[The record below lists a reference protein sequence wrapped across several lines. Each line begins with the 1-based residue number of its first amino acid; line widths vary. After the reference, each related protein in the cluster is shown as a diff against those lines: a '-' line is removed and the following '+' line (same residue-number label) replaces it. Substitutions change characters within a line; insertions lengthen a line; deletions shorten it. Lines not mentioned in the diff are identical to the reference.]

1 MPLSHPS
8 HLFLPY
14 SKARVSRT
22 FPPITNQLS
31 LTPERSPSPLYLILN
46 RTFSV
51 SFDEGAD
58 CISNAMARNAGV
70 TVVQSASRQ
79 SSSHLPLNSER
90 DNNCSEPDNSNIE
103 PSSDSEGIP
112 ENRKIP
118 KSKGEVGHPGG
129 NGYSLSNKLKWDKT
143 VYEAVQKGVHR
154 LADAHLNNNFGISKQ
169 DDRDVW
175 IANQEFPIL
184 RKYVVY
190 WPARDMVKLYL
201 KTSSERACRDL
212 PPSTRKNLTRKLRCV
227 SILIFLNM
235 TGTLALV
242 ILGKAQ
248 LAQDAFDSRQ
258 LPNFL
263 ANINDGNVPEML
275 DFQDIGIDWASEIFV
290 RQSHAKIEDVT
301 GFVEK
306 HRAIEAIA
314 ELAVKET
321 GDFCYAPMNFE
332 NIWNMVD
339 VLKQQQLD
347 RDGLYLLI
355 YFLALANRNSP
366 IPPSLPLG
374 ICNLMLEERD
384 EILARAAI
392 NSRLV
397 TSPASERH
405 QENMTSPII
414 LTPTG
419 VGRLPPQ
426 RDSNPF
432 RNQLKGISPSVSDS
446 TRSLS
451 TSTTDTADESQ
462 SQPSFPQAP
471 IQVLQ
476 STPIS
481 NTGAGSSQMPE
492 QSFQPPLAGQGQ
504 GNTQRTPSNAN
515 SSAPLTSHMS
525 TSGSQ
530 KTPNI
535 PMDTSHSY
543 SRRPTT
549 NPFQSSSTSGAQLTG
564 QPSGAQRGGQ
574 PLDNNGTIPAGMS
587 LEEIS
592 QAISGHILELTV
604 AQLMN
609 TGQCPRRSDI
619 AFGLPV
625 HQQSK
630 PEGLTKLNDDI
641 RKLTNKL
648 MGWNRDEQPYT
659 IPPARPTK
667 QELDDFVMGQ
677 TSGPTADNF
686 RLDLCKLSK
695 DHEEHNLQKRW
706 NNRASVVFARDF
718 LRLCEGNP
726 RWYIVDSQRES
737 FLAQK
742 FTDKLRR
749 LKDVHQLQSRL
760 SVATE
765 QDRYRILKEQQDGQ
779 KPGRHQ
785 ARRVEL
791 FEFRK
796 RLLEF
801 PKDVPSAYMDV
812 LLMLGVNGMSSEDTD
827 PESRVKPY
835 KFYHIPK
842 LYARPN
848 VLGANSHRGGNVRR
862 TRIGD
867 HANSVH
873 VGPVPQYPK
882 CFYDLRFFE
891 KRPGALQVLQS
902 NPEWIGHLFYRNRSS
917 QDLTT

>member
-8 HLFLPY
+8 HLFSPY

-31 LTPERSPSPLYLILN
+31 LTPERSPSPPYLTLN

-51 SFDEGAD
+51 SVDEGAD
-58 CISNAMARNAGV
+58 CISNAGV

-79 SSSHLPLNSER
+79 SSSHSPLSS
-90 DNNCSEPDNSNIE
+90 DNNCPEPYNSNIE

-118 KSKGEVGHPGG
+118 KPKGEVGHPGG
-129 NGYSLSNKLKWDKT
+129 NGYSLSNELKWDKT

-169 DDRDVW
+169 DDKDIW
-175 IANQEFPIL
+175 IVLKKANQEFPIL
-184 RKYVVY
+184 RKYVAY
-190 WPARDMVKLYL
+190 WPAQDMVKLYL
-201 KTSSERACRDL
+201 KTSSERARWDL
-212 PPSTRKNLTRKLRCV
+212 PPSTRKDDLAH
-227 SILIFLNM
+227 
-235 TGTLALV
+235 ALV

-248 LAQDAFDSRQ
+248 LVRDAFDSRQ
-258 LPNFL
+258 LPIFL

-306 HRAIEAIA
+306 YRAIEAIT
-314 ELAVKET
+314 ELTVKEP
-321 GDFCYAPMNFE
+321 GDFRYAPMNFE

-355 YFLALANRNSP
+355 YFLALANCNST
-366 IPPSLPLG
+366 IPPSLPRG
-374 ICNLMLEERD
+374 IRNLMLEERD
-384 EILARAAI
+384 EILARATV
-392 NSRLV
+392 NSRLF
-397 TSPASERH
+397 TLPASERH

-419 VGRLPPQ
+419 VGHLPPQ
-426 RDSNPF
+426 RGSNPF
-432 RNQLKGISPSVSDS
+432 RNQLKGISPSAPDS

-451 TSTTDTADESQ
+451 TSTTMQPQTPTPLRGQVVQQLMLPQDTADESQ

-471 IQVLQ
+471 IQVHQ

-481 NTGAGSSQMPE
+481 NTGAGSSQMPG

-504 GNTQRTPSNAN
+504 GNTQRTSSNAH

-535 PMDTSHSY
+535 PMDTSHSH
-543 SRRPTT
+543 SHCPTT
-549 NPFQSSSTSGAQLTG
+549 NPFQSLSTSGAQPTG

-574 PLDNNGTIPAGMS
+574 PLDNNGTISAGMS

-592 QAISGHILELTV
+592 QAISGRILELMV
-604 AQLMN
+604 AQLLN
-609 TGQCPRRSDI
+609 TGQRPRKSDI
-619 AFGLPV
+619 AFGLPFNPL
-625 HQQSK
+625 Q
-630 PEGLTKLNDDI
+630 DDI

-648 MGWNRDEQPYT
+648 MGWNRDEQPYA
-659 IPPARPTK
+659 IPPAGPTK

-686 RLDLCKLSK
+686 RLDLRKLSK
-695 DHEEHNLQKRW
+695 DHEERNLQKRW
-706 NNRASVVFARDF
+706 NNRASVVFAREF
-718 LRLCEGNP
+718 LRLCEGN
-726 RWYIVDSQRES
+726 RWGYTVDSQRES
-737 FLAQK
+737 FLAQR
-742 FTDKLRR
+742 FADKLRR
-749 LKDVHQLQSRL
+749 LKDIHQLQSRL

-779 KPGRHQ
+779 KPDRHW
-785 ARRVEL
+785 ACRVEL

-796 RLLEF
+796 CLLEF
-801 PKDVPSAYMDV
+801 HKDVPSAYMDV
-812 LLMLGVNGMSSEDTD
+812 LLMLGVDGMSSEDTD
-827 PESRVKPY
+827 PQSRVKPY
-835 KFYHIPK
+835 KFYRIPKVWRSAHIDLILYIIDK
-842 LYARPN
+842 LYAHPN
-848 VLGANSHRGGNVRR
+848 ILGANQH
-862 TRIGD
+862 
-867 HANSVH
+867 
-873 VGPVPQYPK
+873 
-882 CFYDLRFFE
+882 
-891 KRPGALQVLQS
+891 
-902 NPEWIGHLFYRNRSS
+902 
-917 QDLTT
+917 